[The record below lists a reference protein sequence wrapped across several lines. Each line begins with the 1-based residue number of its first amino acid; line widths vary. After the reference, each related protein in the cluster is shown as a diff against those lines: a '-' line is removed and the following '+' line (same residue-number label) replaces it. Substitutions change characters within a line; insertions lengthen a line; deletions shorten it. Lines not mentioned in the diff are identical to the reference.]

1 MKAYSGNRSF
11 LNLAFLALFGMIS
24 CGVQAASSKGVGE
37 VTYKGMFGP
46 SKSDH
51 QAAYEEARFNAV
63 KRYVAQQSKSQ
74 VKLLEQNRKA
84 VLADIDNVILDAT
97 IVDEEKNKSSK
108 SLRIT
113 VRAEINTMLLESILE
128 PARTAEAS
136 YMTFVF
142 VSREQSSVQTYRDKD
157 TSRVEKKESKS
168 GMEAQSA
175 HGGGGE
181 YYAEKQTGTQ
191 VTKGGSTIQKAD
203 EIQYRVTTTGEIN
216 SAMSDVF
223 TENGF
228 EVVDAVYLE
237 DESSGRV
244 SIESFRRDYS
254 SGDDIDP
261 TTLNSAVAGMRD
273 LDISYFALGT
283 LDVGMRD
290 TDPQTGLVRVHVTVT
305 GQVKSLTKRFP
316 KTVASVGPVQ
326 YAGLGPNS
334 TVARNNA
341 LKLAAEK
348 AATQLTAQLHAKNL
362 Y

>member
-1 MKAYSGNRSF
+1 MNRCNGNRSF
-11 LNLAFLALFGMIS
+11 LNFVVLVFLAMIS
-24 CGVQAASSKGVGE
+24 CGAQAASSKGVGE
-37 VTYKGMFGP
+37 VTYKGIFGP

-63 KRYVAQQSKSQ
+63 ERYVAQQSKSQ
-74 VKLLEQNRKA
+74 VKLFDQNRSV
-84 VLADIDNVILDAT
+84 VLSEIDNIILDAT
-97 IVDEEKNKSSK
+97 IVDEDKNKSSK

-113 VRAEINTMLLESILE
+113 VKAEINTMLLESILA
-128 PARTAEAS
+128 PARSAEAS

-142 VSREQSSVQTYRDKD
+142 VSREQSSIKTYRDKD
-157 TSRVEKKESKS
+157 TSRVEKKETQS

-175 HGGGGE
+175 NSDGGE

-191 VTKGGSTIQKAD
+191 VTTGGSTIQKAD

-237 DESSGRV
+237 EESSGRV
-244 SIESFRRDYS
+244 SIESFREDYS

-261 TTLNSAVAGMRD
+261 ATLSAAVAGMRD

-341 LKLAAEK
+341 LKLAAQK
-348 AATQLTAQLHAKNL
+348 AAAQLTAQLHAKNL